1 LFLIPAKISFV
12 TGQIVGGEALLRW
25 VKPGWYRRPP
35 NLFLAQAEKSGFTT
49 NITAVMLP
57 ELVKTI
63 EKVKAIK
70 TDTQMAFNISTL
82 DLYSPYLVK
91 MLRSFI
97 GSKRI
102 NPGNIQIELTG
113 SAVVVNSER
122 ISMPS

>member
-1 LFLIPAKISFV
+1 
-12 TGQIVGGEALLRW
+12 
-25 VKPGWYRRPP
+25 
-35 NLFLAQAEKSGFTT
+35 
-49 NITAVMLP
+49 MLP

-70 TDTQMAFNISTL
+70 TDTQMTFNISTL

>member
-1 LFLIPAKISFV
+1 
-12 TGQIVGGEALLRW
+12 
-25 VKPGWYRRPP
+25 
-35 NLFLAQAEKSGFTT
+35 
-49 NITAVMLP
+49 MLP

-63 EKVKAIK
+63 EKSKAIK

-82 DLYSPYLVK
+82 DLYSSYLVK
-91 MLRSFI
+91 MLQSLI

-122 ISMPS
+122 ISMPP